1 MHSTV
6 PSTAIGPTRVGL
18 VLAIVAIT
26 AVGILGTT
34 AHDAGAADA
43 PVQTLVVD
51 ETHSI
56 AGAMRLQAFARGLTE
71 TGLYQLQGVSELS
84 VEAPPPDP
92 PYELIVVVPAEIH
105 QVWILTAGQP
115 RALTPRLRTAYQQAK
130 AIAARVYS
138 EQSERPRAV
147 VDVSEDMLA
156 AYYGR
161 LFETNG
167 WLGLTNPSD

>member
-1 MHSTV
+1 MHWTV
-6 PSTAIGPTRVGL
+6 RSTAIGPTRVGL
-18 VLAIVAIT
+18 ALTVVAI
-26 AVGILGTT
+26 AVVGLLGTT
-34 AHDAGAADA
+34 THGAAAADA

-56 AGAMRLQAFARGLTE
+56 AGVMRLQAFARGLTE
-71 TGLYQLQGVSELS
+71 TGLYQLQGVSALS

-92 PYELIVVVPAEIH
+92 PYELIFVIPAEIH
-105 QVWILTAGQP
+105 QVWILTADQP
-115 RALTPRLRTAYQQAK
+115 RELTPRLRRAHERAK

-138 EQSERPRAV
+138 ERSERPRAV

-167 WLGLTNPSD
+167 WLRGR